1 MSFVLH
7 AYHNKRIINFFT
19 TLADKDNL
27 SLRVIWQL
35 ARPFNEG
42 AASRVVSWQLLAV
55 VMQSLRELIPPC
67 LAFPASP
74 RFLLELSFLWDT
86 DMYLRILAK
95 SPLEMVL
102 GFLTRVMF

>member
-35 ARPFNEG
+35 TRPFNEG
-42 AASRVVSWQLLAV
+42 AASRVVSWQLLAG
-55 VMQSLRELIPPC
+55 VMQSLRELIP
-67 LAFPASP
+67 LALPASP

-86 DMYLRILAK
+86 NMYLRILAK
-95 SPLEMVL
+95 SPLETVS